1 MNPRHSKQGSAS
13 TLKTIFLLLLS
24 VATGSALLIAT
35 VNAVLGA
42 CGNGLVDKFEQCDDG
57 NLNNGDGCSSICQK
71 EGDVEHLHAAD
82 QRGDEN
88 IDHNGF

>member
-71 EGDVEHLHAAD
+71 EGDDFPVVVYTVNDPPPTPAL
-82 QRGDEN
+82 
-88 IDHNGF
+88 